1 MPDKRVEF
9 KFERRFLDGSENGV
23 TFAYLKEEYGKSA
36 SEVVIN
42 LARLIYL
49 PMALAESGASR
60 EAVEKASKKAREF
73 VNEKTMA
80 ALGSCVDPSL
90 NGFAT
95 TTSAEVTSVQMLAPS
110 KPSWS
115 AQADDDNEL
124 YQLDENKIY

>member
-9 KFERRFLDGSENGV
+9 KFERRFSDGSENGM

-49 PMALAESGASR
+49 PMVLAQSGASR
-60 EAVEKASKKAREF
+60 EEIEQASRRAREF

-80 ALGSCVDPSL
+80 ALGSCIDPSL
-90 NGFAT
+90 NGFTA
-95 TTSAEVTSVQMLAPS
+95 SANAAPS
-110 KPSWS
+110 LPSPS
-115 AQADDDNEL
+115 EDEDEL
-124 YQLDENKIY
+124 YQLDENKLY

>member
-1 MPDKRVEF
+1 MPSKRVDF
-9 KFERRFLDGSENGV
+9 KFERRFSDDSENGMA
-23 TFAYLKEEYGKSA
+23 FGCLKEEFGDSFQDA
-36 SEVVIN
+36 VVN
-42 LARLIYL
+42 LVRLIYL

-95 TTSAEVTSVQMLAPS
+95 TTSADVTSVQMLAPS
-110 KPSWS
+110 KPQWT
-115 AQADDDNEL
+115 AQPEDEDEL